1 MKVFKCRRQK
11 LVLSKGSVVEVARGD
26 GGSSGAWYAAKIV
39 DVESPRKQSGKS
51 SKIQKVLVEY
61 EQLVS
66 EGESNPL
73 VESVETWYLRPLPP
87 SRESKQCSFKV
98 DDSVEAKWRNG
109 WWPGF
114 VKMVLEDSRYCVCID
129 GRIVDDVFE
138 SSDLR
143 EHWGWSKGR
152 WYPTE
157 KKEEQEAP
165 STLDDQGPLE
175 ESCFSKNMPEIG
187 TELELSDVLEDS
199 MKVKA
204 IVSSYPAKNTETQ
217 LLSRTLKTPYELR
230 PAKRIKRG
238 ALIGNAASRRL
249 LKKLSEGTVKVPSV
263 AADQVRELLEE
274 ASRVLNCTAKFENGI
289 SGSVRLK
296 KTITVDDY
304 SVKRVAGMENDKQK
318 IVEFNDTIKCALRR
332 RGKFAISKAKY
343 MSTHKPAKEDNAGS
357 AIKRVVQTLMQQDG
371 FPRMGCVLGLQAE
384 GRKTFMIADMGQ
396 LPNKELGKNEQNCK
410 GKSHKRK
417 RRKPQKLVA
426 VGSEVPEIGMEHNAT
441 SAVVGEP
448 ISMDYTSW
456 LVQPPSSLGAHH
468 SGGPDASRREG
479 ANGSVNFEKKN
490 DLCNAETSNTNEYQP
505 LSTCSD
511 GIHTPTCI
519 ECSSE
524 SVSGECRCLFV
535 KTSPVWKMIESM
547 EIFQTTPQ
555 NPHFSPLWA
564 CKEGYREGAAIGIT
578 ATFASLTEK
587 ISNLLFDDPR
597 CRFDSCLETLCDMEK
612 HGFEVTA
619 MQRHVNELVA
629 IKEKQEQLQDG
640 LRDTELEIANKER
653 KGREISEE
661 MEEIDK
667 KMTKLRE
674 KYAALKSD
682 KERKEVEITQLRM
695 SLRGNNEQILSVR
708 LEFEKLAALLPW
720 KSK

>member
-11 LVLSKGSVVEVARGD
+11 LVLSKGSAVEVARGD
-26 GGSSGAWYAAKIV
+26 AGSIGAWYAAKIV
-39 DVESPRKQSGKS
+39 DVESPRKQSGKL

-66 EGESNPL
+66 DGESNPL
-73 VESVETWYLRPLPP
+73 VESVETRCLRPLPP
-87 SRESKQCSFKV
+87 LREGKQCSFKL

-109 WWPGF
+109 WWHGF

-129 GRIVDDVFE
+129 GGIVDDVFE

-143 EHWGWSKGR
+143 EHWSWIRGR

-157 KKEEQEAP
+157 KKKEQEAP
-165 STLDDQGPLE
+165 SALDDQGPLE
-175 ESCFSKNMPEIG
+175 ESCYSKNMPKVG
-187 TELELSDVLEDS
+187 TELELPDVLEDS
-199 MKVKA
+199 LKVKA
-204 IVSSYPAKNTETQ
+204 IVSPYPAKNTEAQ
-217 LLSRTLKTPYELR
+217 PLPRTLKTPYELR
-230 PAKRIKRG
+230 PAKKIKRG

-263 AADQVRELLEE
+263 VADQ
-274 ASRVLNCTAKFENGI
+274 EN
-289 SGSVRLK
+289 
-296 KTITVDDY
+296 
-304 SVKRVAGMENDKQK
+304 EKQK
-318 IVEFNDTIKCALRR
+318 IVEFNDTIKYPLRR

-343 MSTHKPAKEDNAGS
+343 TNTHKPGKEDNAGS
-357 AIKRVVQTLMQQDG
+357 TIKRVVQTLMQQDG
-371 FPRMGCVLGLQAE
+371 FPRLSCVLGLQAE
-384 GRKTFMIADMGQ
+384 GRRTFMFADTGQ
-396 LPNKELGKNEQNCK
+396 FPKKELGQNEQNCK

-417 RRKPQKLVA
+417 RRMPQKLV
-426 VGSEVPEIGMEHNAT
+426 VVRPEVPETG
-441 SAVVGEP
+441 V
-448 ISMDYTSW
+448 
-456 LVQPPSSLGAHH
+456 
-468 SGGPDASRREG
+468 PDASRREG
-479 ANGSVNFEKKN
+479 ANGSGNFEKKN
-490 DLCNAETSNTNEYQP
+490 DLCNAETSNTNEDQP

-519 ECSSE
+519 EGSSE
-524 SVSGECRCLFV
+524 SVSGKCRCLFV

-578 ATFASLTEK
+578 ATFASLTDK

-619 MQRHVNELVA
+619 MRRRVNELLA
-629 IKEKQEQLQDG
+629 IKEKLEQFQDG
-640 LRDTELEIANKER
+640 LKDAELEIADMER
-653 KGREISEE
+653 KEREISEE

-667 KMTKLRE
+667 KMTELRE
-674 KYAALKSD
+674 KYAALKSE
-682 KERKEVEITQLRM
+682 KERKDVEIAQLRM
-695 SLRGNNEQILSVR
+695 SLQGNNEQILSVR

-720 KSK
+720 ESK